1 VEISREELLV
11 LGTRIK
17 TERELKGL
25 SQTELANI
33 IGKDQPSLNRVEKG
47 RVNPSYLFLLE
58 IAKGLNLPLWEL
70 IGCRGTKKRLTNY
83 FN

>member
-1 VEISREELLV
+1 MEISREELLV

-17 TERELKGL
+17 NERELKGL

-58 IAKGLNLPLWEL
+58 ISKGLNLPLWEL
-70 IGCRGTKKRLTNY
+70 IKWKQGC
-83 FN
+83 

>member
-17 TERELKGL
+17 NERELKGL

-58 IAKGLNLPLWEL
+58 IAKGLNLPMWEL
-70 IGCRGTKKRLTNY
+70 IK
-83 FN
+83 

>member
-1 VEISREELLV
+1 MEISREELLV

-17 TERELKGL
+17 SERELKGL

-58 IAKGLNLPLWEL
+58 ISKGLNLPLWEL
-70 IGCRGTKKRLTNY
+70 IK
-83 FN
+83 

>member
-1 VEISREELLV
+1 MEISREELLV

-17 TERELKGL
+17 KERELKGL

-58 IAKGLNLPLWEL
+58 ISKGLNLPLWEL
-70 IGCRGTKKRLTNY
+70 IK
-83 FN
+83 

>member
-1 VEISREELLV
+1 MEISREELLV

-17 TERELKGL
+17 NERELKGL

-58 IAKGLNLPLWEL
+58 ISKGLNLPLWEL
-70 IGCRGTKKRLTNY
+70 IK
-83 FN
+83 

>member
-1 VEISREELLV
+1 MEITREELLV

-17 TERELKGL
+17 KERELKGQ

-58 IAKGLNLPLWEL
+58 ISRGLNLPLWEL
-70 IGCRGTKKRLTNY
+70 LK
-83 FN
+83 

>member
-1 VEISREELLV
+1 MEISREELLV

-17 TERELKGL
+17 NERELKGL

-47 RVNPSYLFLLE
+47 RVNSSYLFLLE
-58 IAKGLNLPLWEL
+58 ISRGLNIPLWEL
-70 IGCRGTKKRLTNY
+70 LK
-83 FN
+83 

>member
-1 VEISREELLV
+1 MEISREELLV

-17 TERELKGL
+17 NELELKGL

-58 IAKGLNLPLWEL
+58 ISRGLNIPLWEL
-70 IGCRGTKKRLTNY
+70 LK
-83 FN
+83 

>member
-1 VEISREELLV
+1 MEISREELLV

-17 TERELKGL
+17 NERELKGL

-70 IGCRGTKKRLTNY
+70 IKWKQGC
-83 FN
+83 

>member
-58 IAKGLNLPLWEL
+58 IAKGLNLPMWEL
-70 IGCRGTKKRLTNY
+70 IK
-83 FN
+83 

>member
-17 TERELKGL
+17 KERELKGL

-70 IGCRGTKKRLTNY
+70 IK
-83 FN
+83 

>member
-17 TERELKGL
+17 NERELKGL

-47 RVNPSYLFLLE
+47 RVNPLYLFLLE
-58 IAKGLNLPLWEL
+58 ISRGLNLPLWEL
-70 IGCRGTKKRLTNY
+70 LK
-83 FN
+83 

>member
-1 VEISREELLV
+1 MEISREELLV

-17 TERELKGL
+17 NERELKGL

-58 IAKGLNLPLWEL
+58 IAKGLNLPMWEL
-70 IGCRGTKKRLTNY
+70 IK
-83 FN
+83 

>member
-17 TERELKGL
+17 NERELKGL

-70 IGCRGTKKRLTNY
+70 IK
-83 FN
+83 

>member
-1 VEISREELLV
+1 MEITREELLV

-17 TERELKGL
+17 KERELKGL

-58 IAKGLNLPLWEL
+58 ISKGLNLPLWEL
-70 IGCRGTKKRLTNY
+70 IKWKQGC
-83 FN
+83 

>member
-17 TERELKGL
+17 NERELKGL

-58 IAKGLNLPLWEL
+58 IAKGLNLPMWEL
-70 IGCRGTKKRLTNY
+70 IKWKQGC
-83 FN
+83 

>member
-17 TERELKGL
+17 NERELKGL

-58 IAKGLNLPLWEL
+58 ISRGLNLPLWEL
-70 IGCRGTKKRLTNY
+70 LK
-83 FN
+83 

>member
-1 VEISREELLV
+1 MEISREELLV

-17 TERELKGL
+17 NERELKGL

-58 IAKGLNLPLWEL
+58 ISRGLNLPLWEL
-70 IGCRGTKKRLTNY
+70 LK
-83 FN
+83 

>member
-1 VEISREELLV
+1 VEITREELLV

-17 TERELKGL
+17 KERELKGL

-58 IAKGLNLPLWEL
+58 ISKGLNLPLWEL
-70 IGCRGTKKRLTNY
+70 IK
-83 FN
+83 